1 MARGSNG
8 WDIGKLPML
17 MIPPVR
23 QNVNG
28 SFCRILPPF
37 VNSRRVPYILSIC
50 TRMLNSYIV
59 HLKFSF
65 ICATI

>member
-17 MIPPVR
+17 MILPIR
-23 QNVNG
+23 QNVNE

-37 VNSRRVPYILSIC
+37 VNSRRVPYILSIAQ
-50 TRMLNSYIV
+50 MNENF
-59 HLKFSF
+59 K
-65 ICATI
+65 